1 MSDQKKRTLLALE
14 IASTIAGTAFRQR
27 AARILSISATRQ
39 LLLTSIALVA
49 IQPGNVRAL
58 TIGELQVHSSLGQA
72 FVATTVA
79 RLAPGEVMSPGCVAA
94 VADMPGG
101 NASPV
106 RLSTTVAKTAVA
118 GEYPVRITSAAPLYE
133 PMYEIQLK
141 VSCPGIAAL
150 AKNYVVMLN
159 VGITNPL
166 TQAATNPPEAL
177 RTAPVSAQPVAAA
190 SRQTS
195 TAPVTP
201 EAQAIARPEPA
212 PDIRTGIFD
221 PGLSSELTLST
232 PAPATDSSIPT
243 GSKYRVQRG
252 DTLLTIAQR
261 IEGRAGLSTRQFAE
275 VLLQENPSAFID
287 GNPDLIKMGFVITI
301 PGGQS
306 QPRFILLAFSCEDTK

>member
-1 MSDQKKRTLLALE
+1 MSDQKKRTLLALG

-49 IQPGNVRAL
+49 IQPGNARAL

-106 RLSTTVAKTAVA
+106 RLSTTVAKTAAA

-159 VGITNPL
+159 VGR
-166 TQAATNPPEAL
+166 TNPPEAL
-177 RTAPVSAQPVAAA
+177 RTAPVSAQPVDSIISMTA
-190 SRQTS
+190 SAVHGTRLR
-195 TAPVTP
+195 
-201 EAQAIARPEPA
+201 RP
-212 PDIRTGIFD
+212 
-221 PGLSSELTLST
+221 
-232 PAPATDSSIPT
+232 
-243 GSKYRVQRG
+243 
-252 DTLLTIAQR
+252 
-261 IEGRAGLSTRQFAE
+261 
-275 VLLQENPSAFID
+275 
-287 GNPDLIKMGFVITI
+287 
-301 PGGQS
+301 
-306 QPRFILLAFSCEDTK
+306 